1 MMDGRVVW
9 ITGASSGL
17 GKEIAL
23 QAAKQGDTVV
33 LLARRIDK
41 LLKIEKEIQ
50 NAGGNAHSFQLDVGD
65 LDNLEIAI
73 NSIMSKVGRID
84 VLINNAGF
92 GVFEHLT
99 DVELDVMKEMFHVN
113 VLGLIAFTRYVVPYM
128 IEQKGGHIINI
139 ASQAGKLATPKAS
152 IYAATKHAVLGFTNS
167 LRMELSPNHIHV
179 SAVNPGPIQ
188 TDFFTRAD
196 EAGSYV
202 KSVEK
207 WMLQSKDVAEKVIR
221 LIKKPK
227 REVNLPRWMGVGS
240 TIYQLF
246 PTLIEKLAGKKL
258 SQK

>member
-1 MMDGRVVW
+1 MDGKVVW

-23 QAAKQGDTVV
+23 QTAKQGNTVV

-41 LLKIEKEIQ
+41 LLEIEEEIK
-50 NAGGNAHSFQLDVGD
+50 NTGGKAHTFQLDVGD
-65 LDNLEIAI
+65 IDNLEVVI
-73 NSIMSKVGRID
+73 NSIMLKVGRID

-92 GVFEHLT
+92 GVFEHLI

-113 VLGLIAFTRYVVPYM
+113 VLGLITCTRYVVPYM

-152 IYAATKHAVLGFTNS
+152 VYAATKHAVLGFTNS
-167 LRMELSPNHIHV
+167 LRMELAPNHIYV

-202 KSVEK
+202 KNVEK

-221 LIKKPK
+221 LMEKPK
-227 REVNLPRWMGVGS
+227 REVNLPRWMGAGS
-240 TIYQLF
+240 TLYQLF
-246 PTLIEKLAGKKL
+246 PTLIEKIAGKRL

>member
-1 MMDGRVVW
+1 MDGRVVW

-167 LRMELSPNHIHV
+167 LRMELSPNQIHV

-227 REVNLPRWMGVGS
+227 REVNLPRWMGAGS